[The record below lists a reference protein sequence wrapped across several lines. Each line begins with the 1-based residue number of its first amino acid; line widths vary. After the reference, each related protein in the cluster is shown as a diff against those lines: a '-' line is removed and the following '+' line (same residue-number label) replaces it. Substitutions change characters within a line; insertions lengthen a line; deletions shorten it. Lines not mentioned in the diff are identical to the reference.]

1 MTSLALLTLWVYGE
15 RKDLIHFFPDDTPAK
30 FPCELKFS
38 EEAASI
44 LNILELSGLG

>member
-1 MTSLALLTLWVYGE
+1 MVKEKTY
-15 RKDLIHFFPDDTPAK
+15 FFPDDTPAK

-44 LNILELSGLG
+44 LKILELSGLG